1 MWSFYLTPSPHCC
14 GAAQATVHDHKQL
27 VIGRLMGRNTRCK
40 AKGDGRQGR
49 LWHFIRKEL

>member
-27 VIGRLMGRNTRCK
+27 VIGRLIGRNTRCK

-49 LWHFIRKEL
+49 LWQLIRKEL